1 MCLLHMD
8 PPIIMNL
15 KKIRRLMNKYHLYCP
30 VRRRNPYRQMQKAIK
45 RSDYADNL
53 LMREF
58 EGYGPGMMLLTDI
71 TYIHQQI
78 KDAVDDY
85 MDYYNNESYVWDLA
99 YLSANEYDKFVMTGK
114 YPLDIPNPPKPPII
128 EKQPEELGKK
138 MDSDAGKIRYRGVWN

>member
-1 MCLLHMD
+1 
-8 PPIIMNL
+8 
-15 KKIRRLMNKYHLYCP
+15 
-30 VRRRNPYRQMQKAIK
+30 
-45 RSDYADNL
+45 
-53 LMREF
+53 
-58 EGYGPGMMLLTDI
+58 MMLLTDI

-85 MDYYNNESYVWDLA
+85 MDYYNNERYVWDLA
-99 YLSANEYDKFVMTGK
+99 YLSPNEYYKFVMTGK